1 MLTSASL
8 AIAEPLLGA
17 ADRRE
22 ARKEKLLNLRAIQLF
37 LSTFQAFS
45 QSLDHSSIS
54 PNPRPLGI
62 FCSGASSEAVKGAIL
77 FWFILEQ

>member
-8 AIAEPLLGA
+8 AIAAPLLVA

-54 PNPRPLGI
+54 RPLGI
-62 FCSGASSEAVKGAIL
+62 FCSGASSEALKGAIL
-77 FWFILEQ
+77 FCFILEQ